1 MRTLIVQCLTVAA
14 ATALGLGCK
23 SAPKAGASSV
33 TPPAAKASGA
43 VSSTSVR
50 APASSQY
57 PTLGSIE
64 RLDPVLNPLL
74 PPGTLIEK
82 LAEGFQWT
90 EGPVWAGDSLLFSDI
105 PANAV
110 YRWKPGG
117 KPALYIRPS
126 GYLGTQRRGGE
137 IGSNGLAR
145 DRQGRLVLCQHGDR
159 CLARLEKDGNF
170 TIFAAYYRLHRFNS
184 PNDLVFKSNG
194 DLYFTDPPYGL
205 EGGNTDP
212 KKEMPFNGVY
222 RVKPSGEVTLLTEEL
237 TFPNGIAFSPDE
249 KTLYVSVSD
258 PKKPCIMAFTVLP
271 NGNIAQGRVFF
282 DATELAKTRK
292 GLPDGLKV
300 DRAGNLFATGPGGV
314 LILSPAGQH
323 LGTILTGEPTGNCAW
338 GDGGSTLYITSNH
351 SLLRVHTATRGPV
364 MSSGISLFPAPGR

>member
-23 SAPKAGASSV
+23 SAPKTGATSA
-33 TPPAAKASGA
+33 TPPVAKAGGTTA
-43 VSSTSVR
+43 STRVR
-50 APASSQY
+50 PASAQY

-64 RLDPVLNPLL
+64 RLDPALNKLI
-74 PPGTLIEK
+74 PPGAVIEK

-90 EGPVWAGDSLLFSDI
+90 EGPVWAGNCLLFSDI

-117 KPALYIRPS
+117 KPSLYIRPS
-126 GYLGTQRRGGE
+126 GYLGTRPRGGE
-137 IGSNGLAR
+137 MGSNGLTR
-145 DRQGRLVLCQHGDR
+145 DRKGRLVLCQHGDR

-205 EGGNTDP
+205 EGGNDDP
-212 KKEMPFNGVY
+212 RKEMPFNGVY

-258 PKKPCIMAFTVLP
+258 PKKPCLMAFEVQADGT
-271 NGNIAQGRVFF
+271 IAHGRVFF

-300 DRAGNLFATGPGGV
+300 DRTGNLYATGPGGV
-314 LILSPAGQH
+314 LILSPAGRH
-323 LGTILTGEPTGNCAW
+323 LGTILTGEPTANCAW
-338 GDGGSTLYITSNH
+338 GDGGSTLYITANH
-351 SLLRVHTATRGPV
+351 YLLRLNTSSHGGS
-364 MSSGISLFPAPGR
+364 MGSGISLFPAPGR